1 MSAIWKNQLTVSI
14 FGESHGPAIGMTL
27 DGLPAGE
34 TLDFETLQTFLNRRA
49 PGRSPWATAR
59 KESDIPEFLAG
70 LKDGKTTG
78 APVTAIIRNENT
90 RSGDYDALRDIP
102 RPGHADYTA
111 RIKYG
116 GHHDSCGGGHFS
128 GRLTAALCIA
138 GGICLQ
144 ILARRG
150 ITIGAYI
157 VRIGDT
163 GPNVTEFG
171 FVNEHMDQKQLAAV
185 TQSDFPVL
193 GSTLRTR
200 MTEEIERAKR
210 DGDSV
215 GGMIRCIALDVPA
228 GLGDPIFNGMENRIS
243 GLVFGIP
250 AVKGISFGCGFGFS
264 AMRGSAAK
272 DEYCIVGDEIKT
284 GSNCNGGI
292 LGGIT
297 TGMPILFDTVI
308 KPTPSIG
315 QPQESVNLRTMEPA
329 AIEIRGRHDPC
340 IVPRAVPC
348 VEAAAAIAICDAMLQ
363 NMVCALP

>member
-1 MSAIWKNQLTVSI
+1 MSSIWKNQLTLSI

-34 TLDFETLQTFLNRRA
+34 ALDLEVLQTFLNRRA
-49 PGRSPWATAR
+49 PGNFPWTTPR
-59 KESDIPEFLAG
+59 KEADIPEFLAG

-78 APVTAIIRNENT
+78 APITAIIRNENT
-90 RSGDYDALRDIP
+90 RSADYDALRDIP

-111 RIKYG
+111 HIKYG
-116 GHHDSCGGGHFS
+116 GHNDPSGGGHFS

-150 ITIGAYI
+150 ITIGAHI
-157 VRIGDT
+157 IMIGSA
-163 GPNVTEFG
+163 GPDIADFG
-171 FVNEHMDQKQLAAV
+171 FTPQHMEPKQLEAL
-185 TQSDFPVL
+185 TQMDFPL
-193 GSTLRTR
+193 FDSTLRTR
-200 MTEEIERAKR
+200 MIEEIERAKQ

-215 GGMIRCIALDVPA
+215 GGMIRCIALGVPP
-228 GLGDPIFNGMENRIS
+228 GLGDPMFNGMENRIS

-250 AVKGISFGCGFGFS
+250 AVKGISFGSGFGFS
-264 AMRGSAAK
+264 AMRGSHAK
-272 DEYCIVGDEIKT
+272 DEYCIDGDVIRT
-284 GSNCNGGI
+284 RTNCNGGI

-297 TGMPILFDTVI
+297 TGMPILFDTAI

-315 QPQESVNLRTMEPA
+315 QPQESVNLRTMEPVT
-329 AIEIRGRHDPC
+329 IEVQGRHDPC

-348 VEAAAAIAICDAMLQ
+348 VEAAAAIAICDAMLK
-363 NMVCALP
+363 